1 MLMFRPSWPTWVLRD
16 DPLILPTDLAP
27 ACQSVKMPLPLWNDV
42 HHRSRRI
49 TEQWSNLRL
58 LDKTAAVQPLSRHDV
73 VSGPHNSH
81 ANAELSK
88 GT

>member
-42 HHRSRRI
+42 HHRTRRI
-49 TEQWSNLRL
+49 TVQRLQRLPRAPGHVWSSYFEHEGCSLARCTICL
-58 LDKTAAVQPLSRHDV
+58 K
-73 VSGPHNSH
+73 
-81 ANAELSK
+81 E
-88 GT
+88 